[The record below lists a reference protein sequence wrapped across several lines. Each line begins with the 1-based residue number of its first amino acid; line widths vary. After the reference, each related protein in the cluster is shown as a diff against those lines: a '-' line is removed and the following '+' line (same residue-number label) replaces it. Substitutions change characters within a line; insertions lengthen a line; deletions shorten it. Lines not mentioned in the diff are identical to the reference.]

1 MWNIPNLLTLFRLL
15 LIPVFIFCFYSG
27 LENARFW
34 SALVFCLAAVT
45 DALDGYLARK
55 LEQSTPFGAF
65 LDPVADKV
73 MVATA
78 LVLIAVEIQTLWVIV
93 PALIMISREIVI
105 SALREWMAGLGKRA
119 NVAVSNLGKYK
130 TIAQMLALIG
140 LIWQPQITLF
150 AWFTPVGMILLYIA
164 TVLTL
169 WSMYEYLRAAWND
182 LASH

>member
-27 LENARFW
+27 LEHARFW

-55 LEQSTPFGAF
+55 LQQSTPFGAF

-78 LVLIAVEIQTLWVIV
+78 LVLIAADIHNLWAVV
-93 PALIMISREIVI
+93 PAIIIISREIFI

-140 LIWQPQITLF
+140 LIWQPQLPLF
-150 AWFTPVGMILLYIA
+150 AWFTPAGWILLYIA
-164 TVLTL
+164 TILTV
-169 WSMYEYLRAAWND
+169 WSMYEYLRAAWAD
-182 LASH
+182 LAAN